1 MTIQEENLEK
11 FLSWLKSCPYKYT
24 ISSMSGGFVHVKF
37 LIPFESTPSVT
48 DNWEWDANGSP
59 IEKTES
65 ET

>member
-1 MTIQEENLEK
+1 MTMQVENLEK
-11 FLSWLKSCPYKYT
+11 FLSWVKSCPCTYT
-24 ISSMSGGFVHVKF
+24 VLGMHGGFVNVKF